1 MLHRDKQVS
10 KYKDQVENL
19 KEQLYN
25 CEADLEKA
33 SSALESSKSVL
44 TVVCICMN
52 PLQMTMYMFMNSYK
66 CLS

>member
-1 MLHRDKQVS
+1 MALKLPYLCVLHRDKQVS

-44 TVVCICMN
+44 MVVCICMN
-52 PLQMTMYMFMNSYK
+52 PYK
-66 CLS
+66 